1 MKDEFKNQLIYLLGH
16 QKRSLENLEAQKHKF
31 KTNPEVTFLLEKIK
45 HDGEVIIEEISNL
58 IESSREETKEDSPLS
73 PRENEILDLLSKGF
87 ANKEI
92 AYQLSIS
99 ERTVQF
105 HIKSLF
111 EKLEA
116 SSRTDVVIK
125 AIKKGHISI

>member
-1 MKDEFKNQLIYLLGH
+1 MKDEVRNQLIYLLEH
-16 QKRSLENLEAQKHKF
+16 QKRSVENLEAQRLKF
-31 KTNPEVTFLLEKIK
+31 KSDPEFNFTLEQLRQ
-45 HDGEVIIEEISNL
+45 DNL
-58 IESSREETKEDSPLS
+58 IIIKELENILSKKEERSKSTLS
-73 PRENEILDLLSKGF
+73 KRENEILVLLSEGF

-111 EKLEA
+111 TKIEA
-116 SSRTDVVIK
+116 TSRTDVVIK
-125 AIKKGHISI
+125 AIKKGFLTV

>member
-1 MKDEFKNQLIYLLGH
+1 MKEEIKNQLIYLLGH
-16 QKRSLENLEAQKHKF
+16 QKRSLENIEAQRHKF
-31 KTNPEVTFLLEKIK
+31 RSNAEVTFLLENVKQ
-45 HDGEVIIEEISNL
+45 DGQIIIEELSNL
-58 IESSREETKEDSPLS
+58 IETSKETKSDSPIS
-73 PRENEILDLLSKGF
+73 PRESEILTLLSEGF

-116 SSRTDVVIK
+116 TSRTDVVIK
-125 AIKKGHISI
+125 AIKEGLLTV

>member
-1 MKDEFKNQLIYLLGH
+1 MNEELTNQLIYLLGH
-16 QKRSLENLEAQKHKF
+16 QKRSLENLEAERIKF
-31 KTNPEVTFLLEKIK
+31 KSNAEVSFLIERIK
-45 HDGEVIIEEISNL
+45 QDGEVILQELTSL
-58 IESSREETKEDSPLS
+58 IESTKNNQNNDSPLS
-73 PRENEILDLLSKGF
+73 PREAEILQLLSDGF

-111 EKLEA
+111 EKLKA

-125 AIKKGHISI
+125 AIKKGWLNI

>member
-1 MKDEFKNQLIYLLGH
+1 MKDETRNQLIYLLEH
-16 QKRSLENLEAQKHKF
+16 QKRSIENLEAQRLKF
-31 KTNPEVTFLLEKIK
+31 KSEPEFSFTLEQLRQ
-45 HDGEVIIEEISNL
+45 DNL
-58 IESSREETKEDSPLS
+58 IIIKELENILSKKEEQSKSTLS
-73 PRENEILDLLSKGF
+73 KRENEILVLLSEGF

-111 EKLEA
+111 TKIEA
-116 SSRTDVVIK
+116 TSRTDVVIK
-125 AIKKGHISI
+125 AIKIGLLTI

>member
-1 MKDEFKNQLIYLLGH
+1 MNEEIKNQLIYLLGH
-16 QKRSLENLEAQKHKF
+16 QKRSLENLEAERIKF
-31 KTNPEVTFLLEKIK
+31 KANPEVSFLIERFKQ
-45 HDGEVIIEEISNL
+45 DGEVIIEELSNL
-58 IESSREETKEDSPLS
+58 INSTEEVQSDSPLS
-73 PRENEILDLLSKGF
+73 PRESEILTLLSEGF

-111 EKLEA
+111 EKLNA
-116 SSRTDVVIK
+116 TSRTDVVIK
-125 AIKKGHISI
+125 AIKNGWLTV

>member
-1 MKDEFKNQLIYLLGH
+1 MVVEELGTLIESFK
-16 QKRSLENLEAQKHKF
+16 
-31 KTNPEVTFLLEKIK
+31 
-45 HDGEVIIEEISNL
+45 EEIS
-58 IESSREETKEDSPLS
+58 DSPLS
-73 PRENEILDLLSKGF
+73 PRESEILLLISEGF

-111 EKLEA
+111 EKLRA

-125 AIKKGHISI
+125 AIKKGWLTI

>member
-1 MKDEFKNQLIYLLGH
+1 MKEEIKNQLIYLLGH
-16 QKRSLENLEAQKHKF
+16 QKRSLENLEAQRHKF
-31 KTNPEVTFLLEKIK
+31 RSHPEFSFVLERVKQ
-45 HDGEVIIEEISNL
+45 DGEVIIEELTNL
-58 IESSREETKEDSPLS
+58 IDSEKEEKIEDSPLS
-73 PRENEILDLLSKGF
+73 PRESEILVLLSEGF

-111 EKLEA
+111 EKLSA
-116 SSRTDVVIK
+116 TSRTDVVIK
-125 AIKKGHISI
+125 AIKMGLLTI